1 WMMLANA
8 FNAVVLVAALWKS
21 PDKSLAL
28 GWASLVIGFAAL
40 HGRKAS
46 GASGQSPVSE
56 RTVRRAVGN
65 AFLLGSLW
73 AALPVVFRR
82 RIEQRATRHHLPM
95 RRDLGG
101 GALAFASIP
110 AAAMA
115 FAIPI
120 FIGSGVA
127 IAQNDDH
134 AYWLVAMLMVVYSC
148 ILLRGVFLHA
158 FGLVDRLL
166 AQFKAEAEARTDPL

>member
-1 WMMLANA
+1 CRINSPGTRGTVVASRVLPNLYRVFSGDLAVFGGPVLEESAAGRIRAEQVGVIRRYLPWMMLANA

-73 AALPVVFRR
+73 AALPVVFFRR

-95 RRDLGG
+95 RRDAGG
-101 GALAFASIP
+101 
-110 AAAMA
+110 
-115 FAIPI
+115 
-120 FIGSGVA
+120 
-127 IAQNDDH
+127 
-134 AYWLVAMLMVVYSC
+134 
-148 ILLRGVFLHA
+148 R
-158 FGLVDRLL
+158 
-166 AQFKAEAEARTDPL
+166 

>member
-1 WMMLANA
+1 RIRAEQVGVIRRYLPWMMLANA

-46 GASGQSPVSE
+46 GASGQPPVSE

-73 AALPVVFRR
+73 AALPVVFFRR

-95 RRDLGG
+95 RRDAGG
-101 GALAFASIP
+101 RRARVREHSRGGDRIRDPNLHRF
-110 AAAMA
+110 
-115 FAIPI
+115 
-120 FIGSGVA
+120 GS
-127 IAQNDDH
+127 
-134 AYWLVAMLMVVYSC
+134 S
-148 ILLRGVFLHA
+148 
-158 FGLVDRLL
+158 DRT
-166 AQFKAEAEARTDPL
+166 KRRSR